1 MSQLNPIAASYT
13 TAPIDWNAIR
23 ADFPL
28 IAGHDLIYFDNAA
41 SSQKPKVLLEAME
54 NMVTTSYANVHRG
67 VHRLSQQATDQYEA
81 ARKTVAKF
89 INAADEAEVVFTG
102 GTTDSINT
110 LAYSFGEAHIQPGD
124 EILLSG
130 MEHHA
135 NIVPWQL
142 MAERKGAHIKVIPV
156 LENGSL
162 DLEALDALMGPKTKL
177 LSLVWVSNSL
187 GTVNPIPYLIQK
199 AHAYGIPVMVDAAQ
213 AAPHMPIDVQAIDCD
228 FLAFS
233 AHKMCGPTGLGVLYG
248 KRHLF
253 EPLPPYRGGGDMI
266 DRVRFEKTT
275 FQGLPFRFEAG
286 TPHIL
291 GAVAFASV
299 LAYLSNI
306 GMRQIEARERQLS
319 SSFRQHLQQNFPEV
333 NAIGTAA
340 DSVSVVSFLVKGHHP
355 MDVGVL
361 LDNQNIAVRTGHH
374 CCQPLMDRFGIP
386 GTVRASLAFYN
397 TEEEIERFFVAL
409 RKTIQLLR

>member
-1 MSQLNPIAASYT
+1 MSHSNAIAGAAA
-13 TAPIDWNAIR
+13 APQIDWNAIR

-28 IAGHDLIYFDNAA
+28 IAGQDLIYFDNAA
-41 SSQKPKVLLEAME
+41 SSQKPKVFLEAME
-54 NMVTTSYANVHRG
+54 QMVNLSYANVHRG

-110 LAYSFGEAHIQPGD
+110 LAYSFGEAHIQAGD

-162 DLEALDALMGPKTKL
+162 DLEAFDALIGPKTKL

-187 GTVNPIPYLIQK
+187 GTVNPISYLIQK

-233 AHKMCGPTGLGVLYG
+233 AHKMCGPTGLGILYG
-248 KRHLF
+248 KRQVF

-291 GAVAFASV
+291 GAVTFAAV
-299 LAYLSNI
+299 ITYLSNI
-306 GMRQIEARERQLS
+306 GMRQIEERERQLS
-319 SSFRQHLQQNFPEV
+319 NFFRNQLKQNFHEV
-333 NAIGTAA
+333 TAIGTAA
-340 DSVSVVSFLVKGHHP
+340 DSVSVVSFLVNGHHP
-355 MDVGVL
+355 LDVGVL

>member
-1 MSQLNPIAASYT
+1 L
-13 TAPIDWNAIR
+13 
-23 ADFPL
+23 
-28 IAGHDLIYFDNAA
+28 
-41 SSQKPKVLLEAME
+41 
-54 NMVTTSYANVHRG
+54 
-67 VHRLSQQATDQYEA
+67 
-81 ARKTVAKF
+81 
-89 INAADEAEVVFTG
+89 
-102 GTTDSINT
+102 
-110 LAYSFGEAHIQPGD
+110 
-124 EILLSG
+124 
-130 MEHHA
+130 
-135 NIVPWQL
+135 
-142 MAERKGAHIKVIPV
+142 
-156 LENGSL
+156 
-162 DLEALDALMGPKTKL
+162 
-177 LSLVWVSNSL
+177 
-187 GTVNPIPYLIQK
+187 
-199 AHAYGIPVMVDAAQ
+199 VDAAQ

-299 LAYLSNI
+299 LSYLSNI
-306 GMRQIEARERQLS
+306 GMQQIEARERQLS
-319 SSFRQHLQQNFPEV
+319 NSFRQQLQLNFPEV

-340 DSVSVVSFLVKGHHP
+340 DSVSVVSFLVQGHHP

-374 CCQPLMDRFGIP
+374 CCQPLMERFGIP

>member
-1 MSQLNPIAASYT
+1 MSPTLTNGFGSKARV
-13 TAPIDWNAIR
+13 DWDSIR
-23 ADFPL
+23 LDFPL
-28 IAGHDLIYFDNAA
+28 ISGNDLVYFDNAA
-41 SSQKPKVLLEAME
+41 SSQKPKAMLQAME
-54 NMVTTSYANVHRG
+54 NMVANSYANVHRG
-67 VHRLSQQATDQYEA
+67 VHSLSQEATDQYEA
-81 ARKTVAKF
+81 ARKTVARF
-89 INAADEAEVVFTG
+89 INAADDAEVVFTS

-110 LAYSFGEAHIQPGD
+110 IAFSFGEAHIQPGD
-124 EILLSG
+124 EILISG

-142 MAERKGAHIKVIPV
+142 MAQRKGAFIKVIPV

-162 DLEALDALMGPKTKL
+162 NLESLDSLMGPKTKL

-187 GTVNPIPYLIQK
+187 GTVNPIPYIIQK

-233 AHKMCGPTGLGVLYG
+233 AHKMGGPTGLGILYG
-248 KRHLF
+248 KRALF
-253 EPLPPYRGGGDMI
+253 ENLPPYRGGGDMI
-266 DRVRFEKTT
+266 DRVTFEKTT

-291 GAVAFASV
+291 GAVAFAAV
-299 LAYLSNI
+299 LNYLSGI
-306 GMRQIEARERQLS
+306 GMRQIEERERQLS
-319 SSFRQHLQQNFPEV
+319 HSLRCQLKADFPE
-333 NAIGTAA
+333 IQLLGTAP

-361 LDNQNIAVRTGHH
+361 LDNQKIAVRTGHH

-397 TEEEIERFFVAL
+397 TEQEIARFLLAL
-409 RKTIQLLR
+409 RKTIRLLR

>member
-1 MSQLNPIAASYT
+1 MSLSPTHGFSTPART
-13 TAPIDWNAIR
+13 DWEAIR
-23 ADFPL
+23 SDFPL
-28 IAGHDLIYFDNAA
+28 ISGQDLVYFDNAA
-41 SSQKPKVLLEAME
+41 SSQKPKVMLQAME
-54 NMVTTSYANVHRG
+54 KMVAHSYANVHRG
-67 VHRLSQQATDQYEA
+67 VHTLSQQATDQYEA
-81 ARKTVAKF
+81 ARKTVARF

-110 LAYSFGEAHIQPGD
+110 IAFSFGEAHIQPGD
-124 EILLSG
+124 EILISG

-142 MAERKGAHIKVIPV
+142 MAQRKGAHIKVIPV
-156 LENGSL
+156 LDNGSL
-162 DLEALDALMGPKTKL
+162 NLEALDSLIGPKTKL

-187 GTVNPIPYLIQK
+187 GTVNPIPYIIQK
-199 AHAYGIPVMVDAAQ
+199 AHAYGIPVLVDAAQ
-213 AAPHMPIDVQAIDCD
+213 AAPHMPLDVQAIGCD

-233 AHKMCGPTGLGVLYG
+233 AHKMGGPTGLGVLYG
-248 KRHLF
+248 KRALF
-253 EPLPPYRGGGDMI
+253 ENLPPYRGGGDMI
-266 DRVRFEKTT
+266 DRVTFEKTT

-291 GAVAFASV
+291 GAIAFAAV
-299 LAYLSNI
+299 LQYLTGI
-306 GMRQIEARERQLS
+306 GMRQIEERERQLS
-319 SSFRQHLQQNFPEV
+319 QSLRCHLKADFPEIQLV
-333 NAIGTAA
+333 GTAP

-361 LDNQNIAVRTGHH
+361 LDNQKMAVRTGHH
-374 CCQPLMDRFGIP
+374 CCQPLMDRFRIP

-397 TEEEIERFFVAL
+397 TEEEIGRFLTAL

>member
-1 MSQLNPIAASYT
+1 MSPTLTNGFGSKARV
-13 TAPIDWNAIR
+13 DWDSIR
-23 ADFPL
+23 LDFPL
-28 IAGHDLIYFDNAA
+28 ISGNDLVYFDNAA
-41 SSQKPKVLLEAME
+41 SSQKPKAMLQAME
-54 NMVTTSYANVHRG
+54 NMVAHSYANVHRG
-67 VHRLSQQATDQYEA
+67 VHTLSQEATEQYEA
-81 ARKTVAKF
+81 ARKTVARF
-89 INAADEAEVVFTG
+89 INAADDAEVVFTS

-110 LAYSFGEAHIQPGD
+110 IAFSFGEAHIQPGD
-124 EILLSG
+124 EILISG

-142 MAERKGAHIKVIPV
+142 MAQRKGAQIKVIPV

-162 DLEALDALMGPKTKL
+162 NLEALDSLMGPKTKL

-187 GTVNPIPYLIQK
+187 GTVNPIPYIIQK

-233 AHKMCGPTGLGVLYG
+233 AHKMGGPTGLGILYG
-248 KRHLF
+248 KRGLF
-253 EPLPPYRGGGDMI
+253 ENLPPYRGGGDMI
-266 DRVRFEKTT
+266 DRVTFEKTT

-291 GAVAFASV
+291 GAVAFAAV
-299 LAYLSNI
+299 LDYLSAI
-306 GMRQIEARERQLS
+306 GMRQIEERERQLS
-319 SSFRQHLQQNFPEV
+319 HSLRCQLKAEFPEIKLV
-333 NAIGTAA
+333 GTAP

-361 LDNQNIAVRTGHH
+361 LDNQKIAVRTGHH

-397 TEEEIERFFVAL
+397 TEEEISRFFLAL
-409 RKTIQLLR
+409 RKTIRLLR